1 MLYCSGAISRRR
13 AKSRWTID
21 SVLSALLV
29 AAFYTAISAF
39 STCAQPGTAADGAPR
54 LALLIANTNYAGA
67 DPLTQLTKDAAALA
81 NELRR
86 IGFDTEVKQ
95 NQSKLA
101 LQSTL
106 DAFKAKIKPGSTVL
120 IYLGGYGIQAGRQNY
135 FIPIGAQ
142 IWTEAD
148 VARDGVSIESIL
160 AALNAS
166 GARVKLAV
174 LDLSRRNPFERR
186 FRSYSAGLGRVDGF
200 DQDEAEGERDEGTVI
215 ARSLLATKGDALE
228 ALEFADGLLDARPR
242 FVEDFR
248 EESGSVGCSRAMR
261 NDRTNAALA
270 GTVAIGFGVV
280 TFVGD
285 GGARQNIGSDV
296 EQEFEVAA
304 VAGFAPG
311 QMEGERQAVEID
323 LEVDFG

>member
-1 MLYCSGAISRRR
+1 MGNAARP
-13 AKSRWTID
+13 
-21 SVLSALLV
+21 VLDDQMRLETERL
-29 AAFYTAISAF
+29 
-39 STCAQPGTAADGAPR
+39 AQPLNHPAG
-54 LALLIANTNYAGA
+54 IAITHLFAT
-67 DPLTQLTKDAAALA
+67 LF
-81 NELRR
+81 
-86 IGFDTEVKQ
+86 I
-95 NQSKLA
+95 QSR
-101 LQSTL
+101 T
-106 DAFKAKIKPGSTVL
+106 
-120 IYLGGYGIQAGRQNY
+120 
-135 FIPIGAQ
+135 
-142 IWTEAD
+142 
-148 VARDGVSIESIL
+148 
-160 AALNAS
+160 
-166 GARVKLAV
+166 
-174 LDLSRRNPFERR
+174 
-186 FRSYSAGLGRVDGF
+186 LGRVDGF

-248 EESGSVGCSRAMR
+248 EESWSVGCSRAMR

-270 GTVAIGFGVV
+270 GAVAIGFGVV

-311 QMEGERQAVEID
+311 QMEGERQAVEVD

>member
-1 MLYCSGAISRRR
+1 M
-13 AKSRWTID
+13 
-21 SVLSALLV
+21 
-29 AAFYTAISAF
+29 TA
-39 STCAQPGTAADGAPR
+39 P
-54 LALLIANTNYAGA
+54 LALTNEQLGIVRQYAKTLSPDIRDKYLHLLADELIGI
-67 DPLTQLTKDAAALA
+67 DVSDA
-81 NELRR
+81 
-86 IGFDTEVKQ
+86 
-95 NQSKLA
+95 
-101 LQSTL
+101 
-106 DAFKAKIKPGSTVL
+106 
-120 IYLGGYGIQAGRQNY
+120 
-135 FIPIGAQ
+135 
-142 IWTEAD
+142 
-148 VARDGVSIESIL
+148 
-160 AALNAS
+160 
-166 GARVKLAV
+166 
-174 LDLSRRNPFERR
+174 
-186 FRSYSAGLGRVDGF
+186 LGRVDGF

-248 EESGSVGCSRAMR
+248 EESWSVGCSRAMR

-270 GTVAIGFGVV
+270 GAVAIGFGVV

-311 QMEGERQAVEID
+311 QMEGERQAVEVD

>member
-1 MLYCSGAISRRR
+1 MLLASQTSPENLAELAKQQGVQKTLGSLTLLKLLEPEPPYWETPNIPGSRPIKAEAWVDDKTFQAI
-13 AKSRWTID
+13 I
-21 SVLSALLV
+21 
-29 AAFYTAISAF
+29 
-39 STCAQPGTAADGAPR
+39 
-54 LALLIANTNYAGA
+54 
-67 DPLTQLTKDAAALA
+67 TQLASAD
-81 NELRR
+81 
-86 IGFDTEVKQ
+86 I
-95 NQSKLA
+95 
-101 LQSTL
+101 
-106 DAFKAKIKPGSTVL
+106 
-120 IYLGGYGIQAGRQNY
+120 RQ
-135 FIPIGAQ
+135 
-142 IWTEAD
+142 
-148 VARDGVSIESIL
+148 VVVS
-160 AALNAS
+160 
-166 GARVKLAV
+166 
-174 LDLSRRNPFERR
+174 
-186 FRSYSAGLGRVDGF
+186 LGRVDGF

-270 GTVAIGFGVV
+270 GAVAIGFGVV

-285 GGARQNIGSDV
+285 GGARQNIRSDV

-311 QMEGERQAVEID
+311 QMEGERQAVEVD

>member
-1 MLYCSGAISRRR
+1 MLVQALITWKFVRISP
-13 AKSRWTID
+13 
-21 SVLSALLV
+21 LS
-29 AAFYTAISAF
+29 
-39 STCAQPGTAADGAPR
+39 
-54 LALLIANTNYAGA
+54 LIT
-67 DPLTQLTKDAAALA
+67 
-81 NELRR
+81 
-86 IGFDTEVKQ
+86 
-95 NQSKLA
+95 
-101 LQSTL
+101 
-106 DAFKAKIKPGSTVL
+106 
-120 IYLGGYGIQAGRQNY
+120 
-135 FIPIGAQ
+135 
-142 IWTEAD
+142 
-148 VARDGVSIESIL
+148 
-160 AALNAS
+160 
-166 GARVKLAV
+166 
-174 LDLSRRNPFERR
+174 
-186 FRSYSAGLGRVDGF
+186 
-200 DQDEAEGERDEGTVI
+200 QDEAEGERDEGTVI

-270 GTVAIGFGVV
+270 GAVAIGFGVV

-311 QMEGERQAVEID
+311 QMEGERQAVEVD

>member
-1 MLYCSGAISRRR
+1 MGLFGKFSIS
-13 AKSRWTID
+13 SRSD
-21 SVLSALLV
+21 
-29 AAFYTAISAF
+29 FG
-39 STCAQPGTAADGAPR
+39 STQMVS
-54 LALLIANTNYAGA
+54 
-67 DPLTQLTKDAAALA
+67 
-81 NELRR
+81 
-86 IGFDTEVKQ
+86 F
-95 NQSKLA
+95 
-101 LQSTL
+101 
-106 DAFKAKIKPGSTVL
+106 PGS
-120 IYLGGYGIQAGRQNY
+120 A
-135 FIPIGAQ
+135 AQ
-142 IWTEAD
+142 SEEFGFLRVGEA
-148 VARDGVSIESIL
+148 
-160 AALNAS
+160 
-166 GARVKLAV
+166 KLTSEKFEFDRPSHPNPRPSDNKSMPVIIAV
-174 LDLSRRNPFERR
+174 RYCLS
-186 FRSYSAGLGRVDGF
+186 LGRVDGF

-270 GTVAIGFGVV
+270 GAVAIGFGVV

-285 GGARQNIGSDV
+285 GGARQNIRSDV

-311 QMEGERQAVEID
+311 QMEGERQAVEVD

>member
-1 MLYCSGAISRRR
+1 MTVPGVGPIIS
-13 AKSRWTID
+13 
-21 SVLSALLV
+21 SAMV
-29 AAFYTAISAF
+29 AAIGNGAGFKQGRDFGAWLGLVPKQESTGDRTILGRISKRGNKYLRTLF
-39 STCAQPGTAADGAPR
+39 VQAAH
-54 LALLIANTNYAGA
+54 
-67 DPLTQLTKDAAALA
+67 
-81 NELRR
+81 
-86 IGFDTEVKQ
+86 V
-95 NQSKLA
+95 
-101 LQSTL
+101 
-106 DAFKAKIKPGSTVL
+106 V
-120 IYLGGYGIQAGRQNY
+120 
-135 FIPIGAQ
+135 
-142 IWTEAD
+142 
-148 VARDGVSIESIL
+148 
-160 AALNAS
+160 
-166 GARVKLAV
+166 
-174 LDLSRRNPFERR
+174 
-186 FRSYSAGLGRVDGF
+186 LGRVDGF

-270 GTVAIGFGVV
+270 GAVAIGFGVV

-311 QMEGERQAVEID
+311 QMEGERQAVEVD

>member
-1 MLYCSGAISRRR
+1 MIRLLLAGDLKAHSNGSMQR
-13 AKSRWTID
+13 
-21 SVLSALLV
+21 VLPGRDREMRPIKAW
-29 AAFYTAISAF
+29 A
-39 STCAQPGTAADGAPR
+39 GTA
-54 LALLIANTNYAGA
+54 LFTLLCTNFVR
-67 DPLTQLTKDAAALA
+67 T
-81 NELRR
+81 
-86 IGFDTEVKQ
+86 
-95 NQSKLA
+95 
-101 LQSTL
+101 
-106 DAFKAKIKPGSTVL
+106 
-120 IYLGGYGIQAGRQNY
+120 
-135 FIPIGAQ
+135 
-142 IWTEAD
+142 
-148 VARDGVSIESIL
+148 
-160 AALNAS
+160 AS
-166 GARVKLAV
+166 L
-174 LDLSRRNPFERR
+174 
-186 FRSYSAGLGRVDGF
+186 LGRVDGF

-248 EESGSVGCSRAMR
+248 EESWSVGCSRAMR

-270 GTVAIGFGVV
+270 GAVAIGFGVV

-311 QMEGERQAVEID
+311 QMEGERQAVEVD

>member
-1 MLYCSGAISRRR
+1 MAEQSAEYVLGGTDIERQRLLAQVEGLEPQARWLLDAVGVQPGWRAVDIGCGPLGIINLLSERVGPLGAVVGLERESRFVEM
-13 AKSRWTID
+13 AKSEIARRNLRNVEIVQAD
-21 SVLSALLV
+21 ALLTGLEKDSFDL
-29 AAFYTAISAF
+29 AHE
-39 STCAQPGTAADGAPR
+39 R
-54 LALLIANTNYAGA
+54 LVLVNV
-67 DPLTQLTKDAAALA
+67 P
-81 NELRR
+81 ER
-86 IGFDTEVKQ
+86 
-95 NQSKLA
+95 
-101 LQSTL
+101 
-106 DAFKAKIKPGSTVL
+106 DAFIS
-120 IYLGGYGIQAGRQNY
+120 
-135 FIPIGAQ
+135 
-142 IWTEAD
+142 EM
-148 VARDGVSIESIL
+148 
-160 AALNAS
+160 
-166 GARVKLAV
+166 
-174 LDLSRRNPFERR
+174 LS
-186 FRSYSAGLGRVDGF
+186 LGRVDGF

-270 GTVAIGFGVV
+270 GAVAIGFGVV

-285 GGARQNIGSDV
+285 GGARQNIRSDV

-311 QMEGERQAVEID
+311 QMEGERQAVEVD